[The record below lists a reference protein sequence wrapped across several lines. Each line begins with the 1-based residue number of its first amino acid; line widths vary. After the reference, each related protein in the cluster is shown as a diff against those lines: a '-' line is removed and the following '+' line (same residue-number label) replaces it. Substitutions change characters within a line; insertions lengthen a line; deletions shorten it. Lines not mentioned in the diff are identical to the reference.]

1 MGEFA
6 GMTGSGF
13 VVLDWDGTIVDS
25 QYLIHTVM
33 SAALTAHDAPAPTL
47 DAVRSVVGLELS
59 EAIGRLLPLSFRGD
73 LAKVVGAY
81 RETFALERAKPDCE
95 EPLYPDVRNVLS
107 ALDAA
112 GILCGIATGKSQRG
126 VRAGLSRHELEDF
139 FTTVQTADDAPGK
152 PHPGMLEQAMAHV
165 GASKSETV
173 MIGDTTFDMEMA
185 GNAGV
190 RAIGVAWGY
199 HTVEALRAAGA
210 ARIVEGFA
218 EIPAAVNEMMAT

>member
-1 MGEFA
+1 MSEFA
-6 GMTGSGF
+6 GVTSSGF

-59 EAIGRLLPLSFRGD
+59 EAIGRLLPMDFGGD
-73 LAKVVGAY
+73 LAEVVGVY

-95 EPLYPDVRNVLS
+95 EP
-107 ALDAA
+107 
-112 GILCGIATGKSQRG
+112 
-126 VRAGLSRHELEDF
+126 

-165 GASKSETV
+165 GANKSETV

-218 EIPAAVNEMMAT
+218 EIPAAVNEMIAT